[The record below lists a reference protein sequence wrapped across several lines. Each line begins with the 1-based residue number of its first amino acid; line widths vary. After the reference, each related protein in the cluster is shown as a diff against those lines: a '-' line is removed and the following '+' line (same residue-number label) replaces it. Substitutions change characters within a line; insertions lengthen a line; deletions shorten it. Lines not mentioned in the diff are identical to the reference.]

1 MAFDFVILIFTSI
14 VLGRFRQSGG
24 LSGLLFRDGL
34 IYFLVT
40 SMCNTIPA
48 VSRSMPVTT
57 TMSQW
62 LVQVLNL
69 LNLNGELPLL
79 LPNVNA

>member
-1 MAFDFVILIFTSI
+1 MAFDFVILIFTTV
-14 VLGRFRQSGG
+14 VLGRYSRPNEG

-48 VSRSMPVTT
+48 VSRSTPGTT
-57 TMSQW
+57 TMFD
-62 LVQVLNL
+62 
-69 LNLNGELPLL
+69 GRFRY
-79 LPNVNA
+79 

>member
-1 MAFDFVILIFTSI
+1 MAFDFVILIFTTV
-14 VLGRFRQSGG
+14 VLGRYSRPNGG

-48 VSRSMPVTT
+48 VSRLMPVTT
-57 TMSQW
+57 SMS
-62 LVQVLNL
+62 
-69 LNLNGELPLL
+69 
-79 LPNVNA
+79 